1 MFQWRD
7 NLLRNY
13 AIKNIPFFVL
23 TFLRFSMITIDKRR
37 VEIKETHLAREEV
50 ETKPRVVFLRMFI
63 YLFERIDRIESV
75 NRRFA

>member
-1 MFQWRD
+1 
-7 NLLRNY
+7 
-13 AIKNIPFFVL
+13 
-23 TFLRFSMITIDKRR
+23 MITIDKRR

-50 ETKPRVVFLRMFI
+50 ETKSRVVFLRMFI

>member
-1 MFQWRD
+1 
-7 NLLRNY
+7 
-13 AIKNIPFFVL
+13 
-23 TFLRFSMITIDKRR
+23 MITIDKRR

-63 YLFERIDRIESV
+63 YLFERIDRIESM